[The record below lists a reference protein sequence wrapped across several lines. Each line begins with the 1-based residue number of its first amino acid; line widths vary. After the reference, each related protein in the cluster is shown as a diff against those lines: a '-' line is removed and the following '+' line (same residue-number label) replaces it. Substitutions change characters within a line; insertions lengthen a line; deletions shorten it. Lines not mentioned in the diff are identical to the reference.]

1 MKKVVGI
8 RFKPAGK
15 VYDFDC
21 GAFVLNKGDD
31 VIVETE
37 RGLGFG
43 SVAVPP
49 VPIKD
54 APPPKKA
61 LKKVYRLASE
71 KDYRQLEKNAATEK
85 KAYAYCLK
93 SIAEL
98 KLKMNLFSVESTF
111 DASKLTF
118 FFTSDGRIDFRQ
130 LVKML
135 VKHLGSRIEMRQ
147 VGIRNQA
154 KMCGGIGRCGREIC
168 CSAYM
173 EKFGPV
179 SIRMAKEQ
187 GLSLNPTKIS
197 GQCGRLMCCL
207 TFEYATYKDLKKQ
220 FPKIGK
226 KVETPEGSGK
236 VIRHNA
242 IRDRVAVRLQ
252 DGREVEFSSQ
262 QLARSKNTGH
272 PESGQP
278 DDQQPDD
285 QLPDG
290 QLPDG
295 KQPENK
301 SSGDRRPE
309 SRQSGKRRSGKKQSG
324 KRHSGRKPSGK
335 RRSGKKQSG
344 NRRSENKQTDGRRPD
359 SRRTDNKR
367 AQNIQPHNR
376 RPDNRKPPASRRPK
390 DNPR

>member
-43 SVAVPP
+43 SVVTPP
-49 VPIKD
+49 VPTKD
-54 APPPKKA
+54 APPPKKP
-61 LKKVYRLASE
+61 LKKVYRLASD
-71 KDYRQLEKNAATEK
+71 KDYRQIEKNDATEK
-85 KAYAYCLK
+85 KAYAYCQQC
-93 SIAEL
+93 IAEL

-135 VKHLGSRIEMRQ
+135 VKHLGTRIEMRQ

-168 CSAYM
+168 CSSYM
-173 EKFGPV
+173 ERFGPV

-207 TFEYATYKDLKKQ
+207 TFEFATYKELKKK

-226 KVETPEGSGK
+226 KITTPEGKGK

-252 DGREVEFSSQ
+252 DGREVDFSSGE
-262 QLARSKNTGH
+262 LAELKNDQPPETGR
-272 PESGQP
+272 P
-278 DDQQPDD
+278 DTSRTDN
-285 QLPDG
+285 
-290 QLPDG
+290 
-295 KQPENK
+295 KQRDK
-301 SSGDRRPE
+301 
-309 SRQSGKRRSGKKQSG
+309 
-324 KRHSGRKPSGK
+324 
-335 RRSGKKQSG
+335 
-344 NRRSENKQTDGRRPD
+344 KQTDKKQRD
-359 SRRTDNKR
+359 KRRTDNKQRGNKRTDTKQRDKKQRGRKRSDNKLHDSRRSQSKRNEKRRTAGKR
-367 AQNIQPHNR
+367 ADNNPPGNR
-376 RPDNRKPPASRRPK
+376 RTDKKRNENRQPK
-390 DNPR
+390 VN